1 MKIGC
6 RNRHIC
12 WQLAISSFLKGAGT
26 SITISFNGGHKEETV
41 SITEIITILKIIE
54 SVKYK
59 LLYQLGIMKI
69 VKIKLQKNT
78 SIEPEFCWI
87 LF

>member
-54 SVKYK
+54 SV
-59 LLYQLGIMKI
+59 LYQLGIMKI

-78 SIEPEFCWI
+78 SIGPEFCWI